1 MEILIRRIS
10 MHKTLYEA
18 LTIAF
23 PELKEAPLPDEQ
35 DNFESFKTWMNQFYS
50 NLQQLNMMDF
60 RQSGIDE
67 CHRLQQLNID
77 LDELKNQIENEMG
90 VFDEMYEDDHPDPE
104 AVYAYDS
111 ELIFNVIFNNI
122 KLFVEPYDL
131 ALLVIE
137 QENPYWFVVPNN
149 EELTHQII
157 TTYNHI
163 FGDEEPMVL
172 ID

>member
-1 MEILIRRIS
+1 

-50 NLQQLNMMDF
+50 NLQQLNMMD
-60 RQSGIDE
+60 
-67 CHRLQQLNID
+67 

-90 VFDEMYEDDHPDPE
+90 VFDEMYEDYHPDPE